1 MDQPSGNSSGL
12 VPNIMLPP
20 PSPSLSRSVS
30 SSSVL
35 GKRRRG
41 CIDSSHDGSQSGFFA
56 RAQGSFTES
65 TKDRIEAAN
74 GGDMCWCCGD
84 DVIEFCHVIG
94 RRSRRVHQPP
104 HPPRPL
110 TDIFQLFRELSR
122 RRLLTINDLNGAAN
136 GIPLCPTCHTF
147 FDAHD
152 FPGRTFFPAD
162 LDYFLDFERQDFE
175 RRQKQFEV
183 TGDWPTRVV
192 PTAQDYLQHQANILP
207 PEATGGLYRRM
218 FLAGK
223 AHVLGEDPKFPPK
236 PWHGCPL
243 AALSRAFHSLG
254 SQSHLFPSDIRQ
266 QLRDLQDLYGTNDQ
280 RAGAVPN
287 TQGLSIEAAALQ
299 GHPSTSDLNA
309 LFPYPSQSPRNVN
322 DRLSGDI
329 QGRTNA
335 GQQTRDVSEIA
346 QASATTINCRKRAAS
361 DDLDAGTPP
370 CDERAAKRHLSNK
383 HMAWAWGPMTSSED
397 KASFYQGIRSL
408 RDKPKR
414 RSGVLDSERIKRGEG
429 KTLSVAAEEKP
440 EVKQE
445 MVQAVLPSPQPSA
458 V

>member
-1 MDQPSGNSSGL
+1 
-12 VPNIMLPP
+12 MLPP

-41 CIDSSHDGSQSGFFA
+41 CIDSSHDGSQSRFFA

-74 GGDMCWCCGD
+74 GGDTCWCCGD
-84 DVIEFCHVIG
+84 EVIEFCHVIG
-94 RRSRRVHQPP
+94 RRSRR
-104 HPPRPL
+104 
-110 TDIFQLFRELSR
+110 LFKDLAR

-136 GIPLCPTCHTF
+136 GVPLCPTCHTF

-162 LDYFLDFERQDFE
+162 LDYFLDFERHDFE
-175 RRQKQFEV
+175 RRQRQFEV
-183 TGDWPTRVV
+183 TGGWPTRVV

-207 PEATGGLYRRM
+207 PDASGGLYRRM

-223 AHVLGEDPKFPPK
+223 AYILGEDPKFPPK

-254 SQSHLFPSDIRQ
+254 TQSHLFPRDIRQ
-266 QLRDLQDLYGTNDQ
+266 QLRDLQDLYGINDQ
-280 RAGAVPN
+280 VAGAVPS
-287 TQGLSIEAAALQ
+287 TQALPLDAAALQ
-299 GHPSTSDLNA
+299 GHASTSNTNA
-309 LFPYPSQSPRNVN
+309 PFPYPPRSSQNLNS
-322 DRLSGDI
+322 RLGGDT
-329 QGRTNA
+329 QGRTTA
-335 GQQTRDVSEIA
+335 GQQTRDDSEVG
-346 QASATTINCRKRAAS
+346 QATPTTTNCRKRAAS
-361 DDLDAGTPP
+361 EDLDASA
-370 CDERAAKRHLSNK
+370 CVYDERAVKRHQSNK
-383 HMAWAWGPMTSSED
+383 QMAWAWGPTASSED

-414 RSGVLDSERIKRGEG
+414 RNKSSDSEKMEPVGG
-429 KTLSVAAEEKP
+429 KTPSMAAEKKP
-440 EVKQE
+440 EIKQE
-445 MVQAVLPSPQPSA
+445 VVEAILPSPQPSA
-458 V
+458 L